1 MFKRIF
7 TYSTVM
13 LLSSGCSTMQLDTH
27 KSLLGEWKSTASEA
41 TLGFDERRVS
51 GSDGCNRY
59 GSAYTTS
66 ADTLAIS
73 NQMMSTMM
81 ACESERMIKADQFRQ
96 SLMATKR
103 YRIDGKSLTL
113 LGASGEVLGEF
124 LPSVK

>member
-7 TYSTVM
+7 TFSAVM
-13 LLSSGCSTMQLDTH
+13 LLISGCSMMQLG
-27 KSLLGEWKSTASEA
+27 SPNQLLGEWRSTTSEA
-41 TLGFDERRVS
+41 TLRFDERRVS

-73 NQMMSTMM
+73 NQMMSTEM
-81 ACESERMIKADQFRQ
+81 ACERERMIKADQFRQ

-103 YRIDGKSLTL
+103 YRIDGKTLTL
-113 LGASGEVLGEF
+113 LGASGDVLGEF
-124 LPSVK
+124 IPAGK